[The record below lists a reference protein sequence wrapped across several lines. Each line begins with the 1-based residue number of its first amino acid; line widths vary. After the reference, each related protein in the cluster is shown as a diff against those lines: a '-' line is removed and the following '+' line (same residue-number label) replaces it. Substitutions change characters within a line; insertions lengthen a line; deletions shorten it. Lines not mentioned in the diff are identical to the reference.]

1 MLPTGKG
8 PVVLGLTEK
17 YAFIES
23 NPFEAMYF
31 VGGFFILILIH
42 YGYQNNFRQ
51 QIDLEIKFI
60 ESLDVA
66 VDSNQLKILVHGS
79 TIKSIP
85 LGEICKNKPKTLLN
99 MQKLQR
105 KDSKSSAKTSNI
117 SSFSKDEEKTDSRK
131 VQAQKLL
138 IQDWS
143 LPDNLKQPRKFDLQ
157 PSLKFDFKPGKCES
171 NPSLDQFIKIP
182 RFSLNRFDYNTS
194 RKD

>member
-1 MLPTGKG
+1 
-8 PVVLGLTEK
+8 
-17 YAFIES
+17 
-23 NPFEAMYF
+23 MYF

-42 YGYQNNFRQ
+42 YGYQNNFRRE
-51 QIDLEIKFI
+51 IDLDIKFI

-117 SSFSKDEEKTDSRK
+117 STFSKDEEKTDSRK